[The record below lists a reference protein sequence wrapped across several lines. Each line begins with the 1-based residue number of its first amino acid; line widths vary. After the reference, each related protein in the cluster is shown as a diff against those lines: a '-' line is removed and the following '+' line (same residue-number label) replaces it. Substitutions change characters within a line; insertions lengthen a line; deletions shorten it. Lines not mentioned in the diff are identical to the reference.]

1 MCGVPLAM
9 SQEYYDHLNAGEK
22 YTCDRC
28 NTATLGAYEYD
39 QFIKFQ
45 YHYCEPCW
53 NYMKLK
59 KGTCDKCGAT
69 MTNRNEHAI
78 IFIKC
83 SCGNEVELQ

>member
-1 MCGVPLAM
+1 M

-22 YTCDRC
+22 YTCDKC
-28 NTATLGAYEYD
+28 KTATLGAHEYD
-39 QFIKFQ
+39 QYIIMQ

-59 KGTCDKCGAT
+59 RVTCTCGST
-69 MTNRNEHAI
+69 MTNRSETPS

-83 SCGNEVELQ
+83 SCGNEVELK